1 MPNYYSK
8 KNYTFKGFR
17 KSKTKTAK
25 YDAILERNDD
35 NKLFFMPFGSKIN
48 TQYQDTTGLGLYSHL
63 DNNDKKKRL
72 LFRKRFQKLK
82 DKQDWN
88 KGYTRLYF
96 SYNFL
101 W

>member
-35 NKLFFMPFGSKIN
+35 NKLFFMPFCSKKN
-48 TQYQDTTGLGLYSHL
+48 TQYQTVL
-63 DNNDKKKRL
+63 
-72 LFRKRFQKLK
+72 
-82 DKQDWN
+82 
-88 KGYTRLYF
+88 
-96 SYNFL
+96 
-101 W
+101 